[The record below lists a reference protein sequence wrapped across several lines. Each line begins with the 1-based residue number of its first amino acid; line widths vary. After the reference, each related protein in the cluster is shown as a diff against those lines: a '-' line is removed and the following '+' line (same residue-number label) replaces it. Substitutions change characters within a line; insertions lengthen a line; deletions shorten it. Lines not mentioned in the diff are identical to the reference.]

1 VLLVED
7 SRVLAER
14 LTEALAPLAGVELV
28 ASVADETSA
37 VGVAAEENVDVIIL
51 DLQLRQGTGF
61 GVMKRLGAKRPT
73 IIVFTNYVLPE
84 YQRRAA
90 ALGVDYFLD
99 KARDYER
106 LPLLLQEL
114 ELRRRPAGSLQ

>member
-61 GVMKRLGAKRPT
+61 GVMKRLGATRPT